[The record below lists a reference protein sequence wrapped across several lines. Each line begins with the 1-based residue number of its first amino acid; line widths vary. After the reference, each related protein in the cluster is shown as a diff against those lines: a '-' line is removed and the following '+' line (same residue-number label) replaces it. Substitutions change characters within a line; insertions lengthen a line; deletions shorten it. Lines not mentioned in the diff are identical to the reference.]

1 MFSWAVIATIL
12 GVIASHACTLSSFM
26 MFWMTLFSSESITP
40 SSTPMLAIAVT
51 SSLLTEASSSSFSM
65 ERLISP
71 TRSTNGYIRNIRTDM
86 QRVEKPMRFFQ
97 EEVPIVLGTISAN
110 SSINRVKIPE
120 MIPNQV
126 LPNSSVACRPTPAAP
141 IVLAMVFRER
151 IAASGF
157 SVSVLYS
164 RNLVAGLYPCSF
176 FIVMKESGVDNSTD
190 SSMEQRNETSS
201 VPMRNIK
208 RSPINDPNNMQI

>member
-1 MFSWAVIATIL
+1 MLSFFIQQPDNKSRPLDAVFNFRAFLIRRSAQIHF
-12 GVIASHACTLSSFM
+12 GDPDSGRDQ
-26 MFWMTLFSSESITP
+26 
-40 SSTPMLAIAVT
+40 AI
-51 SSLLTEASSSSFSM
+51 

-71 TRSTNGYIRNIRTDM
+71 TRSTNGYIMNMRTDM